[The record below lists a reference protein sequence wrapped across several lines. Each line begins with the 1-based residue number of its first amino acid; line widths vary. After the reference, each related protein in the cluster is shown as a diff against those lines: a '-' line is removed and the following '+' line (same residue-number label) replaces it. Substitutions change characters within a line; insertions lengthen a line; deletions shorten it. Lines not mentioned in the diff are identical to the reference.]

1 MTGPR
6 FLPGLKVSM
15 VISFLDMKVY
25 ILLRS
30 YKFNLC
36 LNLNIFDLNLQ
47 KFNFTNIKN
56 LQKLINFNKLSKMNQ
71 GIFYAVIAKKKSI
84 VLVECMNARGNF
96 P

>member
-1 MTGPR
+1 MRRHLISALDFLRSYSGGIPYLSQAMSERGEVMTGPR

-36 LNLNIFDLNLQ
+36 LNLNIFDLNLR
-47 KFNFTNIKN
+47 
-56 LQKLINFNKLSKMNQ
+56 
-71 GIFYAVIAKKKSI
+71 VKK
-84 VLVECMNARGNF
+84 
-96 P
+96 